1 MDVSPNKVA
10 NKISTNKLSIPL
22 ANSSNA
28 ANKIQMP
35 KSTRDNLEYRY
46 TNNQETTNNKIKHDK
61 LRLYHQNIRG
71 ISKKT
76 EELTTQWATQFPYL
90 LCFTEH
96 HLRDSELTHI
106 SIEHY
111 TLGVSYC
118 RQSRTH
124 GGVGI
129 FVRNTLSYSTINR
142 NQFCNDHDLEACA
155 IQLIILPNI
164 YNILCI
170 YRPPSR

>member
-10 NKISTNKLSIPL
+10 NKTSTNKLGIPL
-22 ANSSNA
+22 ANSSNE
-28 ANKIQMP
+28 ANKINCSFQMP
-35 KSTRDNLEYRY
+35 KSTRDNLEYLY
-46 TNNQETTNNKIKHDK
+46 TNNQQTTNNKIKHDK

-76 EELTTQWATQFPYL
+76 EELTTQWATQFPHL

-96 HLRDSELTHI
+96 HLKDSELTHI

-111 TLGVSYC
+111 TLDASYC

-129 FVRNTLSYSTINR
+129 FVHNTLSYSTINLMT
-142 NQFCNDHDLEACA
+142 F
-155 IQLIILPNI
+155 P
-164 YNILCI
+164 
-170 YRPPSR
+170 